1 MRKFKNVNFIGN
13 GFPASIPVIFAL
25 LFFCSSHSGKHDW
38 EDSPETLKK
47 LHLEVLEANI
57 IGKNFQYD
65 LTRQPGCNK
74 TKLNYL
80 GWIETAKGK
89 QYKLLNSFW
98 VTGYSCRGVSN
109 LVVYTMDNEYVG
121 KYYFDMPYELPDTLI
136 NNQLVYTQHHEEC
149 PNRKGTIVS
158 FKNGLPK
165 SFQVCGGIRFFE

>member
-1 MRKFKNVNFIGN
+1 MISGQGRLDRLVIGL
-13 GFPASIPVIFAL
+13 FAVISVFFLASFYRENKL
-25 LFFCSSHSGKHDW
+25 

-47 LHLEVLEANI
+47 LHLEVLESNI
-57 IGKNFQYD
+57 IGKHFEYD

-74 TKLNYL
+74 TKLTYL
-80 GWIETAKGK
+80 GWIETNKGK

-109 LVVYTMDNEYVG
+109 LVVYTMENQYVG
-121 KYYFDMPYELPDTLI
+121 KYYCGMPYELPDTLI
-136 NNQLVYTQHHEEC
+136 NNQLVYLRQHHEC

-158 FKNGLPK
+158 FKSGLPR